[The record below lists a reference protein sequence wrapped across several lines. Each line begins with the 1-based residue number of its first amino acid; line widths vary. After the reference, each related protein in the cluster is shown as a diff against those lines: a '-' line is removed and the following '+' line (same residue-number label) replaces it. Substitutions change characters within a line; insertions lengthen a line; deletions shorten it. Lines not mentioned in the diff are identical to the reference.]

1 MKIIL
6 NARQRLLLIL
16 WLVAVHSFLVG
27 LALMFVPA
35 SLMPLLGFKI
45 VVEKFFSVQAGV
57 FHLVMVLVYSLAAIG
72 LERFRGLI
80 LLAILAKFMATI
92 FLFTYYFLIDS
103 VWTVLFSG
111 IGDGLMGIAI
121 LLAFLSYHK
130 GEKQP

>member
-6 NARQRLLLIL
+6 NARKRLVLVL
-16 WLVAVHSFLVG
+16 WLIAVHSFLVG

-57 FHLVMVLVYSLAAIG
+57 FHLVMVLTYALAAIG

-80 LLAILAKFMATI
+80 LLAILAKFVAAV
-92 FLFTYYFLIDS
+92 FLFTYFFLIES
-103 VWTVLFSG
+103 IWTVLLSG
-111 IGDGLMGIAI
+111 IGDGLMGIVI
-121 LLAFLSYHK
+121 LLCFLAYRR
-130 GEKQP
+130 GEK